1 MNTCYKIET
10 FSYITLLG
18 LQDIINN
25 WLKENANK
33 IRSIEK
39 IVINQTNDN
48 GKYWGYIFYIDEY
61 DYENEELEDIT
72 AINVAI
78 PNSDYDY
85 YAYLREPMF
94 VD

>member
-10 FSYITLLG
+10 FSSLG
-18 LQDIINN
+18 LTSLQDVMNE
-25 WLKENANK
+25 WLKENANR

-39 IVINQTNDN
+39 IDIKHDDSR
-48 GKYWGYIFYIDEY
+48 YYGYIFYIDEY
-61 DYENEELEDIT
+61 ENEELKDIT